1 MNQDINDSI
10 VYNIKA
16 LMITKTSDIEE
27 IEQTHL
33 LGLFLY
39 KKQKLSRIE
48 KISESKSAL
57 ISLGI

>member
-48 KISESKSAL
+48 KN
-57 ISLGI
+57 

>member
-39 KKQKLSRIE
+39 KKQIKNYRGLKKLV
-48 KISESKSAL
+48 KVNPL
-57 ISLGI
+57 